1 MGLMN
6 SRTFTIQP
14 PRNHARALSPE
25 TKGMLFVVLAS
36 LAIMFPTLIW
46 GVPSSRDLSN
56 HFRFALPF
64 YDSLRAG
71 HFYPG
76 WLAESNAGYGDASFR
91 FYPPALYYLLAFA
104 RTITGNW
111 LAATVLTATLLFI
124 AGGLGVYFWAR
135 VLGFGTGAM
144 WAGILYTVAPYH
156 LNQFF
161 QSFLFAEFA
170 AAAILPFMFAF
181 TERVCRE
188 RRARDVAYLA
198 GSYALLI
205 LTHLPLAIIGSIAIF
220 VYAMLRLDSG
230 KRLAT
235 VGWLGFSAALGLA
248 ASASYWTTLLFE
260 LNWIRADNINPDP
273 SVDYRQNFVFS
284 TFSTDYLNVW
294 WMNII
299 FVATTLM
306 FWPALALLRK
316 SARSGAFENQAKRRP
331 PLMAL
336 GLLLLL
342 TIVMAT
348 PLSQPLW
355 NLPWPLRQTQFPWRW
370 LSLTSIICPLL
381 LAAAI
386 PFWKRAAE
394 GKKRSVAILA
404 LGTIALAL
412 AFCAS
417 HIIREADWLT
427 PNQFAQRLSEI
438 PGSEGVSQWWPA
450 WVHGPLLPMSVPVAA
465 GDRQVT
471 IDLWAPE
478 RRVFHISAGQPAI
491 ARVRTF
497 YYPHWVA
504 MADGQQLTVQPDKD
518 GALAVSL
525 PAKDVTVSM
534 EFTEPDRVRYAAV
547 LTILGWLSIGALLIN
562 RQFFEFS
569 PPGSKLR
576 LAR

>member
-1 MGLMN
+1 MGVL
-6 SRTFTIQP
+6 
-14 PRNHARALSPE
+14 L
-25 TKGMLFVVLAS
+25 VVLAS
-36 LAIMFPTLIW
+36 LAIMSPTLIW
-46 GVPSSRDLSN
+46 GIPSSRDLSN

-71 HFYPG
+71 QFYPG

-104 RTITGNW
+104 RMITGNW
-111 LAATVLTATLLFI
+111 LAATVLTATFLFI

-135 VLGFGTGAM
+135 VLGFGTGAT

-170 AAAILPFMFAF
+170 AAAVLPFVFGF
-181 TERVCRE
+181 TERVCRK
-188 RRARDVAYLA
+188 RQARDVAGLA
-198 GSYALLI
+198 ASYALLI
-205 LTHLPLAIIGSIAIF
+205 LTHLPLAIIGSIAILI
-220 VYAMLRLDSG
+220 YAMLRLGSG
-230 KRLAT
+230 KRLVT
-235 VGWLGFSAALGLA
+235 IGWLAFSAALGLA
-248 ASASYWTTLLFE
+248 ASACYWTTLLFE
-260 LNWIRADNINPDP
+260 LKWIRADNINPDP

-284 TFSTDYLNVW
+284 TFSADYLNVW

-299 FVATTLM
+299 VLATALM
-306 FWPALALLRK
+306 FWPALALWRK
-316 SARSGAFENQAKRRP
+316 SARSAALENPQARP
-331 PLMAL
+331 SLMAL

-348 PLSQPLW
+348 PVSRPLW
-355 NLPWPLRQTQFPWRW
+355 NLLRPLQQTQFPWRW

-386 PFWKRAAE
+386 PSWKERAK
-394 GKKRSVAILA
+394 GRKRPLAILA
-404 LGTIALAL
+404 LGTTVLAL

-450 WVHGPLLPMSVPVAA
+450 WVHGPLRPMSFPVEA

-471 IDLWAPE
+471 IDSWAPE
-478 RRVFHISAGQPAI
+478 HRVFHVSEGQPTI

-497 YYPHWVA
+497 YYPHWIA
-504 MADGQQLTVQPDKD
+504 MADSQKLKLQPDKD
-518 GALAVSL
+518 GVLVISL
-525 PAKDVTVSM
+525 PAEGVTVSM
-534 EFTEPDRVRYAAV
+534 EFTEPDRVRYAAA
-547 LTILGWLSIGALLIN
+547 LTVLGWLSIGALAII
-562 RQFFEFS
+562 RRGS
-569 PPGSKLR
+569 GSKSGLPK
-576 LAR
+576 